1 MKTTLK
7 ETLELA
13 KKGVITNENDI
24 RRIIERVKNITLV
37 ELESV
42 TDFFDFVRRFDYI
55 EEEEREKYYKDFKFK
70 KILDIVDM
78 FRADNEEEDLCFYLK
93 SIMMGFFTAEAIQDI
108 RFFNNISLL
117 KFLYLYRDIDH
128 KYFIERAEQ
137 YLGCDVDIG
146 MSMYDFFD
154 ILRKKFYESWDICRE
169 IDVFRMEI
177 LTCGEFLDTIF
188 CDCMLNGDNE

>member
-1 MKTTLK
+1 
-7 ETLELA
+7 
-13 KKGVITNENDI
+13 
-24 RRIIERVKNITLV
+24 
-37 ELESV
+37 
-42 TDFFDFVRRFDYI
+42 
-55 EEEEREKYYKDFKFK
+55 
-70 KILDIVDM
+70 
-78 FRADNEEEDLCFYLK
+78 
-93 SIMMGFFTAEAIQDI
+93 MMGFFTAEAIQDI

-169 IDVFRMEI
+169 IDIFRMEI